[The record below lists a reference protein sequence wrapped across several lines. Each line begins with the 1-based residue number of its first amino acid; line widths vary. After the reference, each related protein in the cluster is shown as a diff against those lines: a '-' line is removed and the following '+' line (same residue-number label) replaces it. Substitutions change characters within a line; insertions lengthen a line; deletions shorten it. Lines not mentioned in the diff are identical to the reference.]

1 MNIWRSRKSK
11 EPVNRRLQWLGTAC
25 LVVGVWW
32 LLAELT

>member
-11 EPVNRRLQWLGTAC
+11 EPVNRRLQWLGTAL
-25 LVVGVWW
+25 LVAGVIG